1 MFQFANL
8 KEAEQALEPF
18 LPARLNRVAYT
29 TEHIAQFMDY
39 LGNPQDLPRAIHI
52 AGTSGKTST
61 AYYSAAL
68 LTAAGK
74 KTGLLVSPH
83 LEKITERVQI
93 NMQPLSDRQFC
104 DELAI
109 FLDYVQKSGITLSY
123 AELLYGFAFWEFA
136 RQGVE
141 YIVVE
146 VGLGGLLDATNVI
159 HRPDKICVITDIGLD
174 HTKALGG
181 TIENIA
187 EHKAGIILRGN
198 AVFTYK
204 QDMPVIKVIQ
214 DTVRQKQAD
223 LHTIDETTDEVVEPL
238 PLFQQHNFGL
248 AEAAVSFALERRD
261 GTRLSQKMLHAA
273 ATTAIPGRM
282 EVREIPGHTVV
293 LDGAHNPQKLHAL
306 RLSMKKLFP
315 NEPIAALVG
324 FSGKGDRSLEEM
336 LVELQP
342 LVTMVIITELH
353 DDAFHMSRPAAD
365 IAAVCDRLGIKY
377 SIAEDQL
384 TGVSFLLE
392 RPEKVMLV
400 TGSLYLIGQ
409 LRPHFVG
416 IKS

>member
-29 TEHIAQFMDY
+29 TEHIVQFMDY
-39 LGNPQDLPRAIHI
+39 LGNPQDVPRAIHV

-83 LEKITERVQI
+83 IEKITERVQI

-109 FLDYVQKSGITLSY
+109 FLEYVQKSGITLSY
-123 AELLYGFAFWEFA
+123 AELLYGFAYWEFA

-146 VGLGGLLDATNVI
+146 VGMGGLLDATNVM
-159 HRPDKICVITDIGLD
+159 RRADKICVITDIGLD
-174 HTKALGG
+174 HTKSLGG
-181 TIENIA
+181 TIQSIA
-187 EHKAGIILRGN
+187 AHKAGIILQNN

-204 QDMPVIKVIQ
+204 QDAPVMNVIQ
-214 DTVRQKQAD
+214 ATSRQKQAD
-223 LHTIDETTDEVVEPL
+223 LHIIDALTDAEREDL
-238 PLFQQHNFGL
+238 PLFQQRNFGL
-248 AEAAVSFALERRD
+248 AQAAVTFALERFD
-261 GTRLSQKMLHAA
+261 GTTLTQKMLQTAVA
-273 ATTAIPGRM
+273 TAIPGRM
-282 EVREIPGHTVV
+282 ETLEIHDHTVV
-293 LDGAHNPQKLHAL
+293 LDGAHNPQKLRAM
-306 RLSMKKLFP
+306 RESMQKRFG
-315 NEPIAALVG
+315 NEPIAALVA
-324 FSGKGDRSLEEM
+324 FSGKGERSLEELLAELQS
-336 LVELQP
+336 LVE
-342 LVTMVIITELH
+342 MVIITELQ
-353 DDAFHMSRPAAD
+353 DDILHMSRPAAEV
-365 IAAVCDRLGIKY
+365 AAVCDSLGIKY
-377 SIAEDQL
+377 SVADDQL
-384 TGVSFLLE
+384 TGVTSLLE
-392 RPEKVMLV
+392 RPERVLLI

-409 LRPHFVG
+409 IRPQILG

>member
-29 TEHIAQFMDY
+29 TEHIVQFMDY
-39 LGNPQDLPRAIHI
+39 LGNPQDAPRAIHI

-61 AYYSAAL
+61 AYYAAAL

-83 LEKITERVQI
+83 LEKITERVQV

-123 AELLYGFAFWEFA
+123 AELLYGFAYWEFA

-146 VGLGGLLDATNVI
+146 VGMGGLLDATNVI

-174 HTKALGG
+174 HTKSLGG
-181 TIENIA
+181 TIESIA
-187 EHKAGIILRGN
+187 AHKAGIILRAN

-204 QDMPVIKVIQ
+204 QDAPIMKEIQ
-214 DTVRQKQAD
+214 DMSRQKQAD
-223 LHTIDETTDEVVEPL
+223 LHIVDEAPDAALETL
-238 PLFQQHNFGL
+238 PLFQRHNFGL
-248 AEAAVSFALERRD
+248 AKAAVAFALERVD
-261 GTRLSQKMLHAA
+261 DSKLTEKMLKIAA
-273 ATTAIPGRM
+273 NTAIPGRM

-293 LDGAHNPQKLHAL
+293 LDGAHNPQKLKAM
-306 RLSMKKLFP
+306 RESMQKRFP
-315 NEPIAALVG
+315 DKPVAALVA
-324 FSGKGDRSLEEM
+324 FSGKGERSLEELLAELRP
-336 LVELQP
+336 LVEI
-342 LVTMVIITELH
+342 VIITELQ
-353 DDAFHMSRPAAD
+353 DDDFHTSRSVSE
-365 IAAVCDRLGIKY
+365 IAAVCDSLGIKY
-377 SIAEDQL
+377 LIAEDQL
-384 TGVSFLLE
+384 TGVVSLLE
-392 RPEKVMLV
+392 RPENILLV

-409 LRPHFVG
+409 LRPHFVR